1 MADETIE
8 AQESRPAPRW
18 STGLPALVMLV
29 IAASVAACTG
39 ERGSREPAVDLPPL
53 SVTVEALAPVS
64 WDAGLEVTAGVE
76 PYRRATPG
84 TILMGRITKI
94 VRREGDRVRSGELLA
109 LVESRDVAARLAQAE
124 AALGGARSAE
134 ENARALRGRME
145 RLYPKDAASKRSLDD
160 AVAAHEGALAAL
172 DAAREG
178 VAAARIQ
185 ESYAEVR
192 APFDGVITQRHVEA
206 GDMAAPGVPF
216 FVIEEVTRLKIEASV
231 PESRATGLR
240 AGRPVAVRV
249 DALGEH
255 PRAGTLEEI
264 LPSADPRSRTFTV
277 RVVLANPDGDLKPG
291 MFARLRLE
299 SATGRE
305 VIAVPERALHRRGP
319 LTGIYIVDDT
329 GHARLRWITVGET
342 RDGLTEVLTGLE
354 EGARIIT
361 DAPGGLGDGRRVE
374 PAR

>member
-240 AGRPVAVRV
+240 APARGDSRGDPPVGRPAQPHLHRPCRPRQPGRRPQAWDVRPAPAGV
-249 DALGEH
+249 RDGAGGH
-255 PRAGTLEEI
+255 RRPRAGAA
-264 LPSADPRSRTFTV
+264 PPRPTHR
-277 RVVLANPDGDLKPG
+277 D
-291 MFARLRLE
+291 
-299 SATGRE
+299 
-305 VIAVPERALHRRGP
+305 LHRG
-319 LTGIYIVDDT
+319 
-329 GHARLRWITVGET
+329 
-342 RDGLTEVLTGLE
+342 
-354 EGARIIT
+354 
-361 DAPGGLGDGRRVE
+361 
-374 PAR
+374 